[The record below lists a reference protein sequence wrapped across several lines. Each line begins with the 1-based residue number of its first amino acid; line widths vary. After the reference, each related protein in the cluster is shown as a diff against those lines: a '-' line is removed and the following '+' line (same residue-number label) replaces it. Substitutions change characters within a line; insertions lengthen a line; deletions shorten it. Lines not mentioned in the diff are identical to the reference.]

1 MYYAFT
7 YVIIRLQVAI
17 WKLSH
22 FNDPD
27 VSKTIKE
34 NGWATNH
41 NEVLEPLRTMGDI
54 LPTNLVDIL
63 KHKNKDETD
72 DDEQHSNDDTGWD
85 SVTNTKKLTAI
96 SRVMRNSMTAYIIG
110 SKL

>member
-17 WKLSH
+17 WKLSY

-41 NEVLEPLRTMGDI
+41 NVVLEPLRTMGDI

-63 KHKNKDETD
+63 KHKNEDETD

-85 SVTNTKKLTAI
+85 SVTNRKKLTAM
-96 SRVMRNSMTAYIIG
+96 SRVMRNSMTEYIVG